1 MADEKKQTEI
11 LLEDIEIEKND
22 DVYSLAQ
29 DTNEILTPEETSEQE
44 KQKTKGPGFFKRH
57 KKLWKSLA
65 VIIILLS
72 ILRFFLPELTV
83 YAVNKYGPD
92 ILETDVSLGE
102 VELGLLKGDIRLK
115 DLKVGKPDGLQ
126 GKQFASVSLLEF
138 NFWKGNVIVGGLTV
152 ANPKKFRDKNTLT
165 LNELD
170 VKLKMSSLF
179 SDKLVIQNITV
190 DGLDFYFE
198 PVSKGKNNIETL
210 MDYIAKTFQ
219 KGSEKEAEDDKEKEE
234 SGVQID
240 SISLKNITLHA
251 RPLQEKVSLGQ
262 GMTVWAKKINIFLEK
277 GEADAEN
284 ITITNPDG
292 YFETHILTL
301 KQIKAVLDIESFSQ
315 EKLIIKQFH
324 IDDLDFYFE
333 ASAANGNTNVGE
345 LKAYINTLSK
355 PDTGN
360 KKDEDESEDETK
372 LQIDN
377 LSLTNIDVHTV
388 IVKQKATLPIPNI
401 VQKDLGDSPE
411 GITGTEVFLIVLE
424 ELANGAALVV
434 GGNAKKFGND
444 VKTNATKTIE
454 QGTNGIK
461 TQLDRLRSLF
471 E

>member
-29 DTNEILTPEETSEQE
+29 DTNEILTPEETPEQE

-102 VELGLLKGDIRLK
+102 VELGLLKGDIILR
-115 DLKVGKPDGLQ
+115 DLKVGKPDGLH

-190 DGLDFYFE
+190 DGLNFYFE

-219 KGSEKEAEDDKEKEE
+219 KESEKESKDDNKK

-240 SISLKNITLHA
+240 SISLKNIALHA
-251 RPLQEKVSLGQ
+251 RPLKEKTSFDHGV
-262 GMTVWAKKINIFLEK
+262 TVWLEKINILLEK
-277 GEADAEN
+277 GEANAGN
-284 ITITNPDG
+284 ITIANPAG

-301 KQIKAVLDIESFSQ
+301 KQIKAVLDTESFSQ
-315 EKLIIKQFH
+315 EKLRIKQFL

-333 ASAANGNTNVGE
+333 ASIANGNTNIGE
-345 LKAYINTLSK
+345 LQAYINTVSK
-355 PDTGN
+355 SGKGN
-360 KKDEDESEDETK
+360 KKAEAEDEKETK
-372 LQIDN
+372 LQIDD

-461 TQLDRLRSLF
+461 TQLDSLRSLF